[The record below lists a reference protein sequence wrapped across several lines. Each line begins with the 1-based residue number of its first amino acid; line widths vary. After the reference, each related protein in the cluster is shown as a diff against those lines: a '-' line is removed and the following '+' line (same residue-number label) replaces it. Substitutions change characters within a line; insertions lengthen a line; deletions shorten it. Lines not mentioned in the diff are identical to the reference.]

1 MTNPLQ
7 FPPSRVAAV
16 EGANGLNVFDA
27 RSTADD
33 VLGDLDLRGRHV
45 LLTGA
50 SSGLGIETA
59 RVLVARGARVVG
71 AVRSPDQAAAAT
83 AVVREAA
90 RDGGGLDLVPLNLA
104 SLASVRGCAQALL
117 QREQP
122 FDVVV
127 ANAGVMATPFA
138 RTDDGLEMQL
148 ATNHLGHFVL
158 INRIASLMGTGSR
171 LVVVASS
178 SHRAADGD
186 FDDLNVERSDYHPQL
201 AYARSKL
208 ANVLF
213 AVEFDR
219 RHRDRGVRAAAV
231 HPGTIRTGL
240 GRHIGQDVMDQA
252 VAQISASLTAQ
263 GEPPFQWKSVEQGA
277 ATSVWA
283 GFVAPADEVGGRY
296 CENCHVSDVVD
307 ASASPLAEGVSA
319 IALDPATA
327 ARMWRHS
334 EALVGERF

>member
-1 MTNPLQ
+1 MGPNMQGP
-7 FPPSRVAAV
+7 
-16 EGANGLNVFDA
+16 FDGT
-27 RSTADD
+27 STADE
-33 VLGDLDLRGRHV
+33 VLGDLDLRGRHI

-71 AVRSPDQAAAAT
+71 AVRSPDQALAAT
-83 AVVREAA
+83 AVVRDAA
-90 RDGGGLDLVPLNLA
+90 RHGGGLDLVPLNLA
-104 SLASVRGCAQALL
+104 SLASVRACAQALL
-117 QREQP
+117 QRDQG
-122 FDVVV
+122 FDVVI

-138 RTDDGLEMQL
+138 RTDDGLELQL

-158 INRIASLMGTGSR
+158 INRIASLLSTGSR

-178 SHRAADGD
+178 SHRAADGNL
-186 FDDLNVERSDYHPQL
+186 DDLNVERPDYHPQL

-213 AVEFDR
+213 ATAFDR
-219 RHRDRGVRAAAV
+219 RHRDRGVRATAV

-240 GRHIGQDVMDQA
+240 GRHIGQDVMDDA
-252 VAQISASLTAQ
+252 VARISASLTAQ
-263 GEPPFQWKSVEQGA
+263 GEPPFRWKTLEQGA

-296 CENCHVSDVVD
+296 CEDCQVAEV
-307 ASASPLAEGVSA
+307 AAPSASPLAAGVSA
-319 IALDPATA
+319 LALDADLA
-327 ARMWRHS
+327 ARMWTVS
-334 EALVGERF
+334 EALVSERF